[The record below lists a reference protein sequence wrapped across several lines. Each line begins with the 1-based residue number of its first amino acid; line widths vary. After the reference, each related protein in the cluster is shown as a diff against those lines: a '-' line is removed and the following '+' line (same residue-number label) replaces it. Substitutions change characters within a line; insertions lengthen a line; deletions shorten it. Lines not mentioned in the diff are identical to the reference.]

1 MLRHLKFPLAVGLC
15 IFNFFC
21 QCSFGTL
28 AKQLKQT
35 HEPKLA
41 EGPNFSFL
49 QEEEF
54 KKGCNFDKNCPD
66 FIFKKIKEMT
76 IKESFG
82 EHIRKLRE
90 ENGLPLRKVAA
101 VLDIDPSTLSKI
113 ERGERSANKEMI
125 PVLAELFKEAPE
137 TLGLILFS
145 DKVAYDLMQE
155 ENSNEILKVAE
166 EKIKYLKNKSLQQG
180 KLDFGKQ

>member
-1 MLRHLKFPLAVGLC
+1 
-15 IFNFFC
+15 
-21 QCSFGTL
+21 
-28 AKQLKQT
+28 
-35 HEPKLA
+35 
-41 EGPNFSFL
+41 
-49 QEEEF
+49 
-54 KKGCNFDKNCPD
+54 
-66 FIFKKIKEMT
+66 MT

-125 PVLAELFKEAPE
+125 PLLAELFKEDIE
-137 TLGLILFS
+137 TLGLILLS
-145 DKVAYDLMQE
+145 DKVAYDLRDE

-180 KLDFGKQ
+180 KIDFDKQ